1 MLEDLEVVFLN
12 ESGSGPGRVMIERT
26 CNMSVEHCNLQCFM
40 RHMRPKH
47 PKPNKMQLFLIP
59 LQNFTKTAEK
69 ESKPLR
75 ALTCKCI
82 KKTQLRHFYP
92 SWVESHRLWTLGCF
106 DFRCPCRFC
115 ACSRS
120 EDLLMLSMQSASSN
134 HNIHTVSD
142 KTSLTRVSTDF

>member
-82 KKTQLRHFYP
+82 KKTQLRHFCQ
-92 SWVESHRLWTLGCF
+92 VESSLIDCGLWVVLIFAARAGFVHVVVRRIC
-106 DFRCPCRFC
+106 
-115 ACSRS
+115 
-120 EDLLMLSMQSASSN
+120 
-134 HNIHTVSD
+134 
-142 KTSLTRVSTDF
+142 